1 MYYLLYLPVKATKL
15 VRDDPGRSVKQTFR
29 PLDIHFSPPE
39 QDLLSLEL
47 VEEWDSLGVPLDD
60 FSVLSAASGMLLSQR
75 NMLEIGFVLT
85 VL

>member
-1 MYYLLYLPVKATKL
+1 MILAGASNKPFV
-15 VRDDPGRSVKQTFR
+15 FR

-60 FSVLSAASGMLLSQR
+60 FSVLSAASGMMLSQR
-75 NMLEIGFVLT
+75 NMLEIAFVLT